1 MIHATRGAVR
11 DQNTRRKAMFGLIL
25 AALVLLFSGLTFLAS
40 TLNPHEHPRWFIL
53 FWIFCL
59 WLTLTAMLL
68 AIFDLLMVRL
78 EGQGAQRR
86 LRENLKTTDSFSS
99 TTPKRFGS
107 AKDPGID

>member
-1 MIHATRGAVR
+1 
-11 DQNTRRKAMFGLIL
+11 MFGLIL

-53 FWIFCL
+53 FWIVCL

-86 LRENLKTTDSFSS
+86 LRENLKTADSSSS
-99 TTPKRFGS
+99 TTPK
-107 AKDPGID
+107 